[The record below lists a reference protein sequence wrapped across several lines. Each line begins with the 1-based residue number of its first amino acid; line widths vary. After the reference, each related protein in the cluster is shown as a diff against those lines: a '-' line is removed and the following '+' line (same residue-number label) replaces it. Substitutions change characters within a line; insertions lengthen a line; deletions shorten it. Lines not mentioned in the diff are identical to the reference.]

1 MAVKSIFILSI
12 YIKVEKIVRGYVNL
26 AEKFTCSNTQAHIH
40 IMDVQIDNVH
50 DNRFAC
56 VSVCLLECPES
67 EDLGD
72 SPNSVWWTQSHDG

>member
-56 VSVCLLECPES
+56 VCMSVGMPWIRGPWRLAQLS
-67 EDLGD
+67 LV
-72 SPNSVWWTQSHDG
+72 NTVT